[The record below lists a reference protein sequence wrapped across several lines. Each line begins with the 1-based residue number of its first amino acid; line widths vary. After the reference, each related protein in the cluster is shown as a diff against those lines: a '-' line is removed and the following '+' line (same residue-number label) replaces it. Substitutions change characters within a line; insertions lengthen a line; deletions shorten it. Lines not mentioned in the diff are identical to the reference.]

1 MKNVTVIGLGQ
12 MGSKIASLLL
22 HAEWRVHAW
31 NRSRDKTMALAQ
43 AGVTMAETA
52 ADAVRQSEIVV
63 MCVRD
68 YQVASEIL
76 DTPEMRE
83 ALNGKRFI
91 QLTTGSP
98 EDAEHAYQ
106 FMARHGAGYLDG
118 AIQVAPE
125 QMGLPDTTILLS
137 GSAADYAQT
146 RDLWPILGGNVVYLG
161 ESAAGAATMDLATL
175 SYVYGA
181 SIGVFQGA
189 ALAEAAGL
197 DIGVYGAII
206 QTMSPSFGDFLKH
219 EADVIAQKDFTI
231 SQSPLSISVDA
242 TRRIEN
248 AVRKHG
254 LNPDFSA
261 IMRNLLR
268 QAESAGLADEEFAAV
283 TKVLGRAGA
292 ATGAQAVAG

>member
-12 MGSKIASLLL
+12 MGSKMTSLFLQ
-22 HAEWRVHAW
+22 ANWRVHAW
-31 NRSRDKTMALAQ
+31 NRSRDKATALAG
-43 AGVTMAETA
+43 AGAIVADTA

-68 YQVASEIL
+68 YQAAMEIL
-76 DTPEMRE
+76 DTPQMHE
-83 ALNGKRFI
+83 ALRGKRFI

-98 EDAEHAYQ
+98 EDAETAHR

-125 QMGLPDTTILLS
+125 QMGLPDTTILVS
-137 GSAADYAQT
+137 GSETDYAHT
-146 RDLWPILGGNVVYLG
+146 RDLWRILGGNVVYLG

-181 SIGVFQGA
+181 SLGVFQGA

-197 DIGVYGAII
+197 DIGVYGSII
-206 QTMSPSFGDFLKH
+206 RTMSPSFGDFLKH
-219 EADVIAQKDFTI
+219 EADVIAQQDFTI

-242 TRRIEN
+242 TRRIER
-248 AVRKHG
+248 AVRQHG
-254 LNPDFSA
+254 LAPDFSA
-261 IMRNLLR
+261 VMRNLL
-268 QAESAGLADEEFAAV
+268 QAAESAGLAGEEFAAV
-283 TKVLGRAGA
+283 TKVLRHAGSP
-292 ATGAQAVAG
+292 GKGQAIAG